1 MFFKQPSIPKFRY
14 VSRYYDPKKE
24 AKERR
29 MRRAE
34 GNNLTEEEKREQFRQ
49 RIRERYAENSV
60 RNHRGSGI
68 FSNQTTRFF
77 LIMITLLVAC
87 VFMYAKYGEAIMEFF
102 LNY

>member
-1 MFFKQPSIPKFRY
+1 M
-14 VSRYYDPKKE
+14 
-24 AKERR
+24 
-29 MRRAE
+29 
-34 GNNLTEEEKREQFRQ
+34 TEEEKREEFRQ

-60 RNHRGSGI
+60 RNHHGGGI

-77 LIMITLLVAC
+77 LIMISLLVAC

>member
-1 MFFKQPSIPKFRY
+1 MFFKQPNIPKFRY

-34 GNNLTEEEKREQFRQ
+34 NNMTEEEKREQFRQ

-60 RNHRGSGI
+60 RNHRGGGI

-77 LIMITLLVAC
+77 LIMITLLIAC